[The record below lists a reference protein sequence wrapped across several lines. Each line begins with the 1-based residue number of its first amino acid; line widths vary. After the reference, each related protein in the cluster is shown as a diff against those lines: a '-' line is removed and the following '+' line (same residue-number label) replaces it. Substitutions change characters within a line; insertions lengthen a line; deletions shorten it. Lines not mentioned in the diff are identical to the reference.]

1 LKLAPTGGKIL
12 FSIPSGFSPRQLKKD
27 LEGRREHGL
36 KNAQAIGSKRPP
48 PTPPKEGRLKCQDAY
63 KLFRIIRLFL
73 IIDFCEYR
81 NYTRTGETVI
91 KVVMTNL

>member
-1 LKLAPTGGKIL
+1 
-12 FSIPSGFSPRQLKKD
+12 LKKD

-48 PTPPKEGRLKCQDAY
+48 PTHAKEGRLKCKDVY

-73 IIDFCEYR
+73 IIDFCESR
-81 NYTRTGETVI
+81 NYVRTGETVI